1 MRTRRSARLWRVTVV
16 QHGNRDCLLP
26 LGGVAFLEPDAAK
39 YFWLLLIPLGF
50 IRDRFLHA
58 GSRRAAGE

>member
-1 MRTRRSARLWRVTVV
+1 LSLT
-16 QHGNRDCLLP
+16 